1 MKVSLTLGLLATSP
15 TSISSAKAVRAPS
28 KRAQKNQEFLES
40 WFNKNCKTS
49 EGDGE
54 DAVRPDRCNRKFY
67 RYMNEWDK
75 LQASFQKC
83 GFFDEKVKNGGPRPA
98 GRRRRRDEEGDE
110 DEYDEDYED
119 YGEDD
124 DVMFEIDWNGDES
137 DGNYTTDTDEQAT
150 ETNDYWVAFAQYR
163 ADYDDVIVT
172 SDSTSDEDNSPIRTE
187 NDLLEVDE
195 RAFSKD
201 PARAHRQIV
210 NAMKQYTKRF
220 LDDCSNSPQKLKR
233 LTKVYRDTAKL
244 HELILDT
251 VAEKYR
257 RLDERTYRQS
267 QRV

>member
-1 MKVSLTLGLLATSP
+1 MKVSLTIGLLATSEA
-15 TSISSAKAVRAPS
+15 AKAVRAPS
-28 KRAQKNQEFLES
+28 KRAQKNQEFLET
-40 WFNKNCKTS
+40 WFGKNCKTV

-54 DAVRPDRCNRKFY
+54 DAVRPNRCDNKFH

-75 LQASFQKC
+75 LQASFDKC

-98 GRRRRRDEEGDE
+98 GRRRRSDE
-110 DEYDEDYED
+110 DAEDEDYEEYYEESLFD
-119 YGEDD
+119 INWDIDGQADD
-124 DVMFEIDWNGDES
+124 DYADVADGPNTES
-137 DGNYTTDTDEQAT
+137 D
-150 ETNDYWVAFAQYR
+150 DYWAYMANYVD
-163 ADYDDVIVT
+163 DYAEVVVS
-172 SDSTSDEDNSPIRTE
+172 SDSTTDEDNGAVRTVL
-187 NDLLEVDE
+187 DLKKLEE

-233 LTKVYRDTAKL
+233 LTKVYRETAKL

-251 VAEKYR
+251 VADKYR
-257 RLDERTYRQS
+257 RLDERAARQA

>member
-15 TSISSAKAVRAPS
+15 NSIESAKAVRAPS
-28 KRAQKNQEFLES
+28 KRAQKNQEFLET
-40 WFNKNCKTS
+40 WFSKNCKTN
-49 EGDGE
+49 EADGE

-75 LQASFQKC
+75 LQASFDKC
-83 GFFDEKVKNGGPRPA
+83 GFFDENVKNGGPRPA
-98 GRRRRRDEEGDE
+98 GRRRRDDE
-110 DEYDEDYED
+110 DEDYDDEYYED
-119 YGEDD
+119 EA
-124 DVMFEIDWNGDES
+124 MFDIDWNGDGS
-137 DGNYTTDTDEQAT
+137 DGDYPDVADGPASETD
-150 ETNDYWVAFAQYR
+150 DYWEYIAAYADDYADVAG
-163 ADYDDVIVT
+163 T
-172 SDSTSDEDNSPIRTE
+172 SDSTSDEDNSAIRTIA
-187 NDLLEVDE
+187 DLKNLEE

-233 LTKVYRDTAKL
+233 LTKVYRNTAKL

-257 RLDERTYRQS
+257 RLDQRAARQA

>member
-1 MKVSLTLGLLATSP
+1 MKVSLTLGLLATSEA
-15 TSISSAKAVRAPS
+15 AKAVRAPS
-28 KRAQKNQEFLES
+28 KRAQKNQEFLET
-40 WFNKNCKTS
+40 WFSKNCKTN
-49 EGDGE
+49 EADGE

-75 LQASFQKC
+75 LQASFDKC
-83 GFFDEKVKNGGPRPA
+83 GFFDENVKNGGPRPA
-98 GRRRRRDEEGDE
+98 GRRRRDEGDD
-110 DEYDEDYED
+110 DEYDEDYYED
-119 YGEDD
+119 ETMFDINWDGDGSDD
-124 DVMFEIDWNGDES
+124 YADVA
-137 DGNYTTDTDEQAT
+137 DGPASETD
-150 ETNDYWVAFAQYR
+150 DYWEYMAEYYQ
-163 ADYDDVIVT
+163 DYAEVT
-172 SDSTSDEDNSPIRTE
+172 VSSDSTTDEDNGAVRTIL
-187 NDLLEVDE
+187 DLKKLEE

-233 LTKVYRDTAKL
+233 LTKVYRNTAKL

-257 RLDERTYRQS
+257 RLDERAARQA